1 MESRSTH
8 PAPQKRKERNAHDV
22 QKMSNVDSCIGS
34 VHDRFLRNRPVAAA
48 AADRSGE
55 QTFSE
60 NGNQVQI
67 RLLSQEV
74 VQLRVGPGG
83 QFAADFSGD
92 ATIVKPD
99 EDWEGAPDPDV
110 VDTGKLKLV
119 FRREPLTLTVYN
131 ANGQALLSNYTFD
144 FSQFKAV
151 WDLAPNE
158 HLYGFGDRRG
168 GLDKRGKVMEHRLPH
183 HPGNRVQK
191 RLHVLEQ
198 PGTRRLPPQLAA
210 LHL

>member
-1 MESRSTH
+1 M
-8 PAPQKRKERNAHDV
+8 
-22 QKMSNVDSCIGS
+22 
-34 VHDRFLRNRPVAAA
+34 AAA
-48 AADRSGE
+48 AADSSGE

-74 VQLRVGPGG
+74 VRLRVGPGG

-99 EDWEGAPDPDV
+99 EDWEGAPDLDPDPDV

-131 ANGQALLSNYTFD
+131 ADGQALLSNYTFD
-144 FSQFKAV
+144 FSQSKAV

-191 RLHVLEQ
+191 RPHVLEQ
-198 PGTRRLPPQLAA
+198 PGIRRLPPQLAA